1 MALLRL
7 VKRTFK
13 MFTWCVGSL
22 SLSHIIISRPF
33 EDKKKSTGD
42 FSVSWFHVTNAWI
55 WWIFK
60 MKRNQNTDLNWQFEW
75 CPTSKLPKELPHK
88 RRTKKTTESYQIYRQ
103 KKTTSFL
110 KIRYWYLS
118 TYRKKFI
125 LWFCLA
131 MHHISFFDTNTH
143 TLVW

>member
-1 MALLRL
+1 MVCWFL
-7 VKRTFK
+7 VAVSYHNLASVWR
-13 MFTWCVGSL
+13 
-22 SLSHIIISRPF
+22 
-33 EDKKKSTGD
+33 KKKSTGD

-118 TYRKKFI
+118 TYRRN
-125 LWFCLA
+125 LFCDFCWQCITFLFLTQT
-131 MHHISFFDTNTH
+131 HIH
-143 TLVW
+143 